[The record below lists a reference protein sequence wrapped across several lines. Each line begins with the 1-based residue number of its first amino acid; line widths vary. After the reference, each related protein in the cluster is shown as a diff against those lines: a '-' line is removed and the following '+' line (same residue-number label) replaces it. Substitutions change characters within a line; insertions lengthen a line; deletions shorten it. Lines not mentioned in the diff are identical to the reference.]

1 MRIMYLLQ
9 YGFLK
14 CEMQLEMAAVV
25 VVEVANQ
32 KDKNLQSK
40 TPDNQRRQIVYYVSA
55 KMVQNDPPNLIG
67 GTNHNR

>member
-14 CEMQLEMAAVV
+14 CEMQLEIMAVV
-25 VVEVANQ
+25 LVVANQ

-40 TPDNQRRQIVYYVSA
+40 TRHLEAANSVCVSA
-55 KMVQNDPPNLIG
+55 KMVQNDPPNLIS